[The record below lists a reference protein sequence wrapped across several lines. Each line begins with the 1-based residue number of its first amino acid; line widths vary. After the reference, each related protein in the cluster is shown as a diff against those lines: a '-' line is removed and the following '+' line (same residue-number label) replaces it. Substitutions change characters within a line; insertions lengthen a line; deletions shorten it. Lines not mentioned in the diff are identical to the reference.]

1 MDGWVK
7 RGGKLLN
14 PAVKM
19 CLSVTLQFKH
29 PYLVA
34 LSLMDASSIH
44 SQTCAQRCER
54 LPHGYVPTR
63 FLNDLI
69 GPCMSHSY
77 AFPTFNEMVHFLSSG
92 WYFAFLAASPLLLWF
107 SLLGTL
113 CSAQALVQTPPSQRP
128 SSLPST
134 PSHSLSH
141 ISVDCFTHTR
151 IIPCVCFLVCSPD
164 PYHPVWVCPVLCCIS
179 HA

>member
-1 MDGWVK
+1 MSLVQPWFKEHIKRLHLHVNKRVDGWVK

-107 SLLGTL
+107 SLLGNL
-113 CSAQALVQTPPSQRP
+113 CLWLLTCLVPLQCPGLGSDSPFTEAFLPAL
-128 SSLPST
+128 
-134 PSHSLSH
+134 HS
-141 ISVDCFTHTR
+141 
-151 IIPCVCFLVCSPD
+151 
-164 PYHPVWVCPVLCCIS
+164 
-179 HA
+179 